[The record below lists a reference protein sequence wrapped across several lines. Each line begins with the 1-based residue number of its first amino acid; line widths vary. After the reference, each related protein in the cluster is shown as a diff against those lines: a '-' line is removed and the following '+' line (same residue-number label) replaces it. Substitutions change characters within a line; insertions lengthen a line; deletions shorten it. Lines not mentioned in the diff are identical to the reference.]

1 MFRDVM
7 RIDYYAKDNY
17 GVTHFY
23 IVDAEIR
30 ANVCQLTGRK
40 TLSLSDMLALK
51 NLGFTLNEVLP
62 PRK

>member
-1 MFRDVM
+1 MFSVVM
-7 RIDYYAKDNY
+7 IIDYYGKDNY
-17 GVTHFY
+17 GGTYFY
-23 IVDAEIR
+23 IVNAEIR